1 MKAVYFDTKTATVN
15 EEFRSVGQA
24 RAILRKKNL
33 AFVDVMDYGEIIRV
47 LYDDDSVWDENID
60 VDNIQAHFQAHF
72 HATVIN
78 EDRKVEYMRVPVLYN
93 APVTCR
99 KWNYYQKADGTVVGR
114 SYNQAFSNGI
124 WYHPDGFE
132 SPGYRLKNPES
143 HLGY

>member
-1 MKAVYFDTKTATVN
+1 MVSKVEGESKKIKAPWQEEKMKVYTKTAN
-15 EEFRSVGQA
+15 
-24 RAILRKKNL
+24 
-33 AFVDVMDYGEIIRV
+33 
-47 LYDDDSVWDENID
+47 
-60 VDNIQAHFQAHF
+60 
-72 HATVIN
+72 VIN
-78 EDRKVEYMRVPVLYN
+78 EDGKALYMRVPVLYN